1 VPELAEVEVVRRGL
15 AKAAT
20 GAVIQQIGV
29 MDARSLRLQAGG
41 PERFRQLEGARLGS
55 PARRGKF
62 LWLPVD
68 AGADTAAETAES
80 TGLAETALAIH
91 LGMSGRLL
99 IADPAAAP
107 LRHERVRLILRRS
120 EEAGRPDGPEALVF
134 ADQRLFGWMQWCE
147 LVPDPA
153 GGAPIAAPAAG
164 IARDLLDPRLDQDA
178 VVARYHRSRS
188 PLKALLLNQNLVSG
202 LGNIYADE
210 ALWRARLHPAAPG
223 ASVPTIRLSELLD
236 AGRAVLRESITA
248 GGTTF
253 DTMFVGADGAP
264 GWFRRELHAYG
275 RAGEPCDRCGAELR
289 RSRVAGRSSVWC
301 PICQRR

>member
-15 AKAAT
+15 AEAVT

-29 MDARSLRLQAGG
+29 TDARSLRLQADG
-41 PERFRQLEGARLGS
+41 PERFRQLEGARLGR
-55 PARRGKF
+55 PERRGKF
-62 LWLPVD
+62 LWLPVNAE
-68 AGADTAAETAES
+68 AGPDD
-80 TGLAETALAIH
+80 TALAIH

-120 EEAGRPDGPEALVF
+120 EQAGRPDASEALVF
-134 ADQRLFGWMQWCE
+134 TDQRLFGWMQWCE

-236 AGRAVLRESITA
+236 AGRAVLRESIAA

-275 RAGEPCDRCGAELR
+275 RAREPCDRCGAELR
-289 RSRVAGRSSVWC
+289 RSRVVGRSSVWC
-301 PICQRR
+301 PICQRLA